1 MAASTTTTR
10 PTPERIFNTMIA
22 FQETEALKAAIE
34 LDIFTAIAEG
44 ADTAASLA
52 AKTRAAERGVRI
64 LCDYFTVKE
73 LLTKK
78 GERYALTQ
86 ESAVFLNRHSPACLA
101 TMIDFLASPQG
112 MRPQHDT
119 EGSPRMMHTSR
130 LVWSE
135 SGSPRNP
142 R

>member
-1 MAASTTTTR
+1 PATAHLSTLSLHDALPILLARRNRPRQAASLLAGYFDSRTGATFMAASTTTSR

-78 GERYALTQ
+78 GE
-86 ESAVFLNRHSPACLA
+86 
-101 TMIDFLASPQG
+101 
-112 MRPQHDT
+112 
-119 EGSPRMMHTSR
+119 
-130 LVWSE
+130 
-135 SGSPRNP
+135 
-142 R
+142 